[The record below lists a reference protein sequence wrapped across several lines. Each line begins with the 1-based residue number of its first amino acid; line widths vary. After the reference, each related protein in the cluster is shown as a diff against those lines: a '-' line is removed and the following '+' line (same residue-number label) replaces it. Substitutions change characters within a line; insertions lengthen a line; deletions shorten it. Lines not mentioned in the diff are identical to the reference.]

1 MKQTRLDEN
10 SGVIDEFLL
19 VFITR
24 WVQRRVMHIIGVAY
38 TMTHAMIKKKKKHAL
53 IDNVCM
59 TIQLY
64 DKYLVKYIMIFLQSI
79 LNMSYT
85 G

>member
-1 MKQTRLDEN
+1 
-10 SGVIDEFLL
+10 
-19 VFITR
+19 
-24 WVQRRVMHIIGVAY
+24 MHIIGVAY

>member
-1 MKQTRLDEN
+1 MGAKE
-10 SGVIDEFLL
+10 G
-19 VFITR
+19 
-24 WVQRRVMHIIGVAY
+24 
-38 TMTHAMIKKKKKHAL
+38 HAHYRCGIYNDTCHDKKKKKHAL